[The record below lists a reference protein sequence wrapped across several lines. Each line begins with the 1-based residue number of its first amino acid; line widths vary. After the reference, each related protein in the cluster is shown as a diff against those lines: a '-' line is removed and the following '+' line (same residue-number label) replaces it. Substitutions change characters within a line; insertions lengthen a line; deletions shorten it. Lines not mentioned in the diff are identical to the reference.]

1 MNIQDRLLADI
12 ILSHSDCIV
21 NYIQHD
27 SLFKNL
33 EEEKLTEQV
42 ILSFASPIIFLYFTF
57 DFLAHGFV

>member
-1 MNIQDRLLADI
+1 MNVQDRLLADI

-42 ILSFASPIIFLYFTF
+42 NSLFALLIVFPLFC
-57 DFLAHGFV
+57 V